1 MSEIK
6 RVPLSSCGHK
16 LTPCG
21 NGLYICP
28 SCLQPSLFVDVGNEQ
43 DIGFTCANDCSRF
56 QILDAVGAPPDAIV
70 YAGSAPAAQPQED
83 GMEPIPEEKA
93 RQWLELFSV
102 STFPDFVRLCKKN
115 NNGSIPQRWEGTN
128 LDSLAAAFGYKI
140 TSDRKAIYQPP
151 SLSTAASL
159 LQKELKPPIF
169 AVEGLL
175 PAGLCIF
182 SAPSK
187 TGKSWLALDLC
198 NAVANGLPFMGR
210 NTNKGDALYLALEDS
225 EYGLQRRMKK
235 IACTGSDSLHYAFT
249 VPVVGGGMN
258 DFLADWASSVAAPRL
273 IVIDVLQRAKPSNS
287 GRKTAY
293 EQDYDLYAPLNAFAL
308 AHGLAIVAITHNRKS
323 NGLVGDDYES
333 ISGSVG
339 QMGAAQTTWI
349 ITGKR
354 GQKEEKTLKATGRDI
369 REVEDLIRFN
379 PDTCRWENL
388 GNVEEA
394 EERKAK
400 DSYAT
405 SPIRKTLIEL
415 LAEDGTNTWLGTYE
429 DLFLEIANR
438 TGQYPF
444 TSADDLSKGIRPL
457 EILLAQNDGILKKK
471 EKNKINGRYGYHKW
485 FRQNLMGE

>member
-1 MSEIK
+1 MNNRIPIVHFSHMLEPVGDGLYK
-6 RVPLSSCGHK
+6 CPF
-16 LTPCG
+16 CG
-21 NGLYICP
+21 N
-28 SCLQPSLFVDVGNEQ
+28 PSLYLDTRDENNVSFD
-43 DIGFTCANDCSRF
+43 CANGCSQF
-56 QILDAVGAPPDAIV
+56 QILDSLGQIPDAVV
-70 YAGSAPAAQPQED
+70 YIGIGSAAGNEQTQHEEITED
-83 GMEPIPEEKA
+83 KA

-115 NNGSIPQRWEGTN
+115 NNGSIPQRWEGTT

-140 TSDRKAIYQPP
+140 TSDRKSIYQPP

-159 LQKELKPPIF
+159 LQKELKPPQF

-235 IACTGSDSLHYAFT
+235 IGCAGTDSLHYAFT

-258 DFLADWASSVAAPRL
+258 DFLADWASSVADPRL
-273 IVIDVLQRAKPSNS
+273 IVIDVLQRAKPTSS

-308 AHGLAIVAITHNRKS
+308 SHGLAIVAITHNRKS
-323 NGLVGDDYES
+323 NGLTGDDYES

-379 PDTCRWENL
+379 PDSCRWENL

-394 EERKAK
+394 EEKRAE

-415 LAEDGTNTWLGTYE
+415 LAESPSCTWRGSYD
-429 DLFLEIANR
+429 DLHIQIANR
-438 TGQYPF
+438 TGEYP
-444 TSADDLSKGIRPL
+444 AENGQKLGLLMRPML
-457 EILLAQNDGILKKK
+457 PLLCKRDGIQHHADTNSTKGKYLHTWYRKT
-471 EKNKINGRYGYHKW
+471 
-485 FRQNLMGE
+485 LMEE

>member
-1 MSEIK
+1 MSNRI
-6 RVPLSSCGHK
+6 PLGQFGYK
-16 LTPCG
+16 LSPIG
-21 NGLYICP
+21 GGLYKCP
-28 SCLQPSLFVDVGNEQ
+28 SCDKPALYVDLRDESNVS
-43 DIGFTCANDCSRF
+43 FTCANGCS
-56 QILDAVGAPPDAIV
+56 QYQVLDSLGLAPDAVVYIGNGPSTDQEPKCGAEITDD
-70 YAGSAPAAQPQED
+70 Q
-83 GMEPIPEEKA
+83 A

-159 LQKELKPPIF
+159 LQKELKPPQF

-187 TGKSWLALDLC
+187 TGKSWFALDLC

-235 IACTGSDSLHYAFT
+235 IGCTGSDSLHYAFT
-249 VPVVGGGMN
+249 VPVVGSGMN

-273 IVIDVLQRAKPSNS
+273 IVIDVLQRAKPTSS

-308 AHGLAIVAITHNRKS
+308 SHGLAIVAITHNRKS
-323 NGLVGDDYES
+323 NGLTGDDYEA

-379 PDTCRWENL
+379 PDSCRWENL
-388 GNVEEA
+388 GNAEEA
-394 EERKAK
+394 EERKAQ

-415 LAEDGTNTWLGTYE
+415 LAEDGTNTWIGSHE

-444 TSADDLSKGIRPL
+444 SSANDLAKGIRPL
-457 EILLAQNDGILKKK
+457 EILLAQNDGILHKKLT
-471 EKNKINGRYGYHKW
+471 NKINGKYGYHKW